1 MQYFGIALPR
11 SETWAPFVA
20 VNWDF
25 LLMAALYATAAF
37 LAPHFFSAAYLFS
50 QDAASLSHLLFDP
63 QRAHTRALKLS
74 LMMSSLDVMRVLAVC
89 IKRTVLVHGRSMLQ
103 AQALLVER

>member
-63 QRAHTRALKLS
+63 QRAHTRALKLTD
-74 LMMSSLDVMRVLAVC
+74 DVVPRRAARAC
-89 IKRTVLVHGRSMLQ
+89 SVH
-103 AQALLVER
+103 QALRISTRTFDVAGAGVTC

>member
-1 MQYFGIALPR
+1 MQYFGVALPR

-37 LAPHFFSAAYLFS
+37 LARHFFTAAYLFS

-63 QRAHTRALKLS
+63 QRAHTRTLKLTD
-74 LMMSSLDVMRVLAVC
+74 DVVARRAARACSVHQAP
-89 IKRTVLVHGRSMLQ
+89 VLVHGRSMLQ